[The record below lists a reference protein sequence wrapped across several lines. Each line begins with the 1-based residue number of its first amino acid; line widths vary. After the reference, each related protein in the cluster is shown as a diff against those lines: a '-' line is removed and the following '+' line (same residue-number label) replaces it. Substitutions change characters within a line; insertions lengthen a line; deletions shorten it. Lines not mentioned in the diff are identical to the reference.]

1 MVWLYG
7 ELIMKKFVKDRER
20 VGASKYSSGNRKRFC
35 MVACVTALLTISGCS
50 DGASSSSS
58 LLEICEEIGNIIE
71 SSDGKKQSDQDMKRC
86 LGTGKQLALVIL
98 DDLRTYVEQEK
109 QMIEMGEQMNREEQE
124 ALAEW
129 EAKKNKQ

>member
-1 MVWLYG
+1 MSK
-7 ELIMKKFVKDRER
+7 I
-20 VGASKYSSGNRKRFC
+20 VGNNASFGTFKYSSKNCKMFC
-35 MVACVTALLTISGCS
+35 MVVGVTAMLTISGCF
-50 DGASSSSS
+50 DRVSSSSS